1 MFTLFIQVD
10 YKKHISVNLAISH
23 PHYDKEGN
31 SYNMG
36 TSIADKGKTK
46 YVIFKVPAVEH
57 DKTQGTTWYLTFF
70 SLLCTVYITRCP
82 CKF

>member
-1 MFTLFIQVD
+1 MKALKHVINLFVQVD
-10 YKKHISVNLAISH
+10 YKKYISVGLAVSH

-46 YVIFKVPAVEH
+46 YVIFKVPAVEQG
-57 DKTQGTTWYLTFF
+57 KTQGTY
-70 SLLCTVYITRCP
+70 
-82 CKF
+82 